1 MFKWND
7 IVAFY
12 CNGNMATAARDR
24 QLRMF
29 RAHPAACVLI
39 VSDVA
44 GIGLNIAYARF
55 VMPVV
60 SMIWRLHSV
69 RG

>member
-1 MFKWND
+1 MFRWNG

-12 CNGNMATAARDR
+12 CNGNMPTPARDK
-24 QLRMF
+24 QLLMF
-29 RAHPAACVLI
+29 RAHPKACVLI

-44 GIGLNIAYARF
+44 GIGLNIFQARI

-60 SMIWRLHSV
+60 SMIWRLHSL